1 MPIKNEFQLQD
12 FTRLTQ
18 LYDQTPD
25 TNLSSSGSPS
35 RHETEIN
42 RSTIERAFIEA
53 FFSRDDSLQDEGL
66 KNRINKFKA
75 DAGTLLDMITSGKKG
90 LNHSTLSELQKIAL
104 RTMPGAGMLR
114 KPYETTDMTPGINAK
129 SRYCSKPIREGY
141 GLVHIANKQG
151 ARHADLFIE
160 TASNEGGVWKR
171 HSLVH
176 ASFGVQFPRGNPA
189 DFNPITEVFRNN
201 KHTANLDVKET
212 IFNANDGNF
221 CTENRSTM
229 DAISYADRQLL
240 GGDHFITLEL
250 PVSQIKKM
258 TDYIFSTS
266 HRHHEKA
273 GLPIYQMMEGAIS
286 KAELATTI
294 NNAQL
299 RLDKITS
306 IEKLNLLARFE
317 SITSHINQTEH
328 HDKIRGDLNELK
340 RDILSVSGHEP
351 ITIKLKELIEKLLI
365 GVGIMAKPDIEQLI
379 SECKDKLQSL
389 RQEQTSMSYYYSAMK
404 AQAQNKIDK
413 IEFKTALDSY
423 VKHTQDFYSYLSNFQ
438 ETYSER
444 NDGDYEMITTRISAH
459 QLFMNG
465 VSCIPEQIKNDPNYK
480 KHEQSFLNAREA
492 FETLKQDKSD
502 NIKRKADN
510 YLNSS
515 QDRYVEKRQNAL
527 VRGAKEDSIG
537 VSTERVRGQWRAAS
551 VNCAGLCLR
560 MLSKFSNIKFDG
572 ALTPFI
578 GTSSPERLAHSAVP
592 RGFTRPTEDNI
603 PQKALGTNEAKARFY
618 TQP

>member
-18 LYDQTPD
+18 LYEQTPD
-25 TNLSSSGSPS
+25 TNPSSSGSPS

-53 FFSRDDSLQDEGL
+53 FFSRDDSVQDEGL

-75 DAGTLLDMITSGKKG
+75 EAGTLLDMITSGKKG

-114 KPYETTDMTPGINAK
+114 KPYETTDMNSGINAK

-189 DFNPITEVFRNN
+189 DFNPVTEVFRNN

-221 CTENRSTM
+221 CTDNGSTM

-250 PVSQIKKM
+250 PTSQIKKM
-258 TDYIFSTS
+258 TDYVFSTS

-286 KAELATTI
+286 KAELEKVI
-294 NNAQL
+294 NNSQL
-299 RLDKITS
+299 MLNKITS
-306 IEKLNLLARFE
+306 IEKLNLLERFE
-317 SITSHINQTEH
+317 SITSHINQTEN
-328 HDKIRGDLNELK
+328 HDKIRETLNGLK
-340 RDILSVSGHEP
+340 RDILSVSGHLP
-351 ITIKLKELIEKLLI
+351 IITKLKELIDKLLI
-365 GVGIMAKPDIEQLI
+365 GLGIMAKPDIEQLV

-404 AQAQNKIDK
+404 VQAQDKIDK

-423 VKHTQDFYSYLSNFQ
+423 IKHTQDFYSYLSNSP
-438 ETYSER
+438 ELYDEK
-444 NDGDYEMITTRISAH
+444 NELDYEVITPRISVH

-465 VSCIPEQIKNDPNYK
+465 ISCIPDPIKSAPNYK
-480 KHEQSFLNAREA
+480 EHEKQFLNAKEA
-492 FETLKQDKSD
+492 FETLTKDKGD

-515 QDRYVEKRQNAL
+515 EDRYIEKRKNAL
-527 VRGAKEDSIG
+527 ARGTNEDIIG
-537 VSTERVRGQWRAAS
+537 VSTERVRGQWRAAA

-560 MLSKFSNIKFDG
+560 MLSKFSNIKFEG
-572 ALTPFI
+572 ALMPLI
-578 GTSSPERLAHSAVP
+578 GTSSPEKLAHSAAP
-592 RGFTRPTEDNI
+592 IGLIRPAENNI
-603 PQKALGTNEAKARFY
+603 PQKSLWTNETKARFY